1 MRQDPF
7 GNLTDWVTV
16 LDIFDELADTG
27 KLAECQ
33 PGLIR
38 ILKYKGNWQ
47 LHEEVLKRV
56 GEIKSPS
63 DQLIC
68 QVLSILDDDNTYY
81 DARILAS
88 DALIQMLKNVQD
100 DFYDEIKM
108 LVRKVTERL
117 RTTPHPS
124 IFDNALKK
132 LYSEIDHS
140 GTQKDQ

>member
-1 MRQDPF
+1 MKQDPF
-7 GNLTDWVTV
+7 GNLTNWGAV

-38 ILKYKGNWQ
+38 ILKYKGNWR
-47 LHEEVLKRV
+47 LREEVLKRI
-56 GEIKSPS
+56 GEIQSPS
-63 DQLIC
+63 HQLIH

-100 DFYDEIKM
+100 GFDGEINMSVK
-108 LVRKVTERL
+108 KVTERL
-117 RTTPHPS
+117 RTILYPS

-132 LYSEIDHS
+132 LYLEV
-140 GTQKDQ
+140 GLLGM